1 MIVVLAPTLREC
13 ELVAYERGIPPKGRD
28 TLLVP
33 TDNGTAPNRCRG
45 VAPLSRDDVI
55 EGGSRGRHH
64 DEVMRTLEP
73 AFYD

>member
-13 ELVAYERGIPPKGRD
+13 ELVAYESGIPPKGRD

-33 TDNGTAPNRCRG
+33 TDNGTAANRCRG
-45 VAPLSRDDVI
+45 LALSRGDVL
-55 EGGSRGRHH
+55 EGGSHRGRYH

-73 AFYD
+73 SFYD